1 MTEVAIT
8 SRAREV
14 REIELGEGSAPH
26 AVIGQLL
33 EHLDRYLAADT
44 AASGDA
50 LKRGE
55 PMPFLERVNEAPAAW
70 RSGSRASSAALRRRA
85 RSRRGVV
92 VVAAR
97 ELDKHARLIPH
108 APGVVTRRQHHHV
121 VGRELLLAAVIHD
134 DVQPPGQDDGDVRQ
148 LAALRPGVGL
158 EILRSARA
166 GVEGHTGDADA
177 LERHRLLG
185 GRAAPTST
193 PTCTYRSSP
202 RTKLK
207 RCDTPPPI
215 ARGGRG

>member
-55 PMPFLERVNEAPAAW
+55 PMPFLERVNEAPAAS

-108 APGVVTRRQHHHV
+108 APGVVASGSIITSLVENSSSLPSSMTTCSLPDRTTATC
-121 VGRELLLAAVIHD
+121 GS
-134 DVQPPGQDDGDVRQ
+134 PQ
-148 LAALRPGVGL
+148 LFVPA
-158 EILRSARA
+158 
-166 GVEGHTGDADA
+166 
-177 LERHRLLG
+177 
-185 GRAAPTST
+185 
-193 PTCTYRSSP
+193 
-202 RTKLK
+202 
-207 RCDTPPPI
+207 
-215 ARGGRG
+215 